1 MVGFQVG
8 KMTACGGLRKNR
20 RESAESPPP
29 VSELQGDYIH
39 VVWFKGFF

>member
-1 MVGFQVG
+1 MLNCQAG

-29 VSELQGDYIH
+29 VSELQYNSMNAQLL
-39 VVWFKGFF
+39 

>member
-29 VSELQGDYIH
+29 VSELQ
-39 VVWFKGFF
+39 